1 MSKRKS
7 KKEKILVMTSLE
19 ATRAAMPK
27 FYPACR
33 CGKHKS
39 KKDYDRKDKSWKN
52 EEGYQLEQL
61 FLGFFLII
69 ISIIMFALC
78 IVAANIVIRIWIN
91 FVSPWLDDKIG
102 PLQMKTTMNMVMN
115 KFNEVYTFLYNNED
129 KIPNYKN
136 MVALGDRMIGT
147 HDKFVT
153 DFIKYRGD
161 FLTSDREVAAFACA
175 VLGIDMGEFLN
186 D

>member
-1 MSKRKS
+1 M
-7 KKEKILVMTSLE
+7 KI
-19 ATRAAMPK
+19 
-27 FYPACR
+27 
-33 CGKHKS
+33 
-39 KKDYDRKDKSWKN
+39 
-52 EEGYQLEQL
+52 
-61 FLGFFLII
+61 
-69 ISIIMFALC
+69 
-78 IVAANIVIRIWIN
+78 
-91 FVSPWLDDKIG
+91 
-102 PLQMKTTMNMVMN
+102 TMNMVMN

-129 KIPNYKN
+129 KIPNYKD

-161 FLTSDREVAAFACA
+161 FLTSDREVAAFAYA